1 MNIKQRRILRGNND
15 LMDQAYREL
24 ARAANR
30 MDWIVVWVC
39 VIAFVL
45 VGVFA

>member
-24 ARAANR
+24 ARTANR
-30 MDWIVVWVC
+30 MDWIVVGVC
-39 VIAFVL
+39 LVVIVA